1 MGFSSGAGPDRSS
14 RDAVAASDKRL
25 PIALVSSSAA
35 GFGGLRNFP
44 AQKLWDDRRNAAAA
58 GGGRGVSNGPPH
70 SAYTSKSDRGNT
82 LNWPFA
88 SLAICVSTE
97 LSSSFQSDTVWIWS
111 PLFPATASLA
121 TS

>member
-1 MGFSSGAGPDRSS
+1 MIAAMQQRRARGPRGLEWP
-14 RDAVAASDKRL
+14 ASL
-25 PIALVSSSAA
+25 
-35 GFGGLRNFP
+35 
-44 AQKLWDDRRNAAAA
+44 
-58 GGGRGVSNGPPH
+58 
-70 SAYTSKSDRGNT
+70 AYTSKSDRGNT

-121 TS
+121 TSTSPSSSSNAFPVTSTIAPGRSSTARFNAVGRVASRRHTDPRTVP